1 MSDISDTLNGDVTDT
16 DSVKPSHRKGNNA
29 PLGYVFFRTIQDNDH
44 LLFIGWF
51 FKIMLNIF
59 YSSIIV
65 ENEEFVPPD
74 GNPCII
80 CANHSNS
87 VMDAVV
93 LVTSVSRSV
102 FPIMMCLMKEK
113 ENAKKHSKGYNCQW

>member
-1 MSDISDTLNGDVTDT
+1 MSDISDTSNGDVTDI
-16 DSVKPSHRKGNNA
+16 DSVKSPHLKGNNA
-29 PLGYVFFRTIQDNDH
+29 PFGYVFFRTIQDNDH
-44 LLFIGWF
+44 LPFIGWF
-51 FKIMLNIF
+51 FKIMLNVF

-93 LVTSVSRSV
+93 LVTSVSRNV
-102 FPIMMCLMKEK
+102 FPLMMCLMKEK
-113 ENAKKHSKGYNCQW
+113 KDAKKHSEGYNCQW

>member
-1 MSDISDTLNGDVTDT
+1 MKEVANLPGM
-16 DSVKPSHRKGNNA
+16 
-29 PLGYVFFRTIQDNDH
+29 
-44 LLFIGWF
+44 F
-51 FKIMLNIF
+51 FKILLNIF

-65 ENEEFVPPD
+65 ENEELIPEN

-93 LVTSVSRSV
+93 LVTSIPRKVLSSPIVS
-102 FPIMMCLMKEK
+102 
-113 ENAKKHSKGYNCQW
+113 